1 MYLRGI
7 LGVSTQRVASVVD
20 HHIQP
25 AKARKGS
32 LDGIING
39 VAGCDFNNEL
49 EHIVL
54 VIGQVGQIL
63 ELASSG
69 DNAVA
74 LRENES
80 GKRFSDARGTTSY
93 CSMSGTHV
101 LICGR
106 GVLTEPDRSRGKL
119 IRLNSLH
126 RI

>member
-74 LRENES
+74 LGENES
-80 GKRFSDARGTTSY
+80 GKRFSNARGTTSY
-93 CSMSGTHV
+93 CLMSEIHV
-101 LICGR
+101 LCL
-106 GVLTEPDRSRGKL
+106 V
-119 IRLNSLH
+119 
-126 RI
+126 